1 MYLTHFDLF
10 SASALLAIAALLLL
24 PVCICNQVDLYLH
37 VTDCHLAKH
46 LLLNEL
52 MPKGVVFSVHF
63 LFFADCSEGVFAAQ
77 VTPKPATS
85 FDANILSVAPTAPR
99 FSYLPISTPS
109 LTSSA
114 LRNHP
119 ASTASPMAAG
129 MGLVPTGPAA
139 LARPSDMLDQTGDYS
154 FANINVGRAVSAVS
168 AEQQRAVESASGTTL
183 EVSLLVAPLSCDVM
197 LLLKR
202 TCAELSCV
210 VVNMSSSSCCMPASL
225 HASIVTIM
233 STSTRARQSLCK
245 LNFCGAESAEQV
257 LCWDN
262 RHQPAPG
269 CFWVAAG

>member
-1 MYLTHFDLF
+1 MLQT
-10 SASALLAIAALLLL
+10 AAWAAWF
-24 PVCICNQVDLYLH
+24 N
-37 VTDCHLAKH
+37 TW
-46 LLLNEL
+46 LLNKL
-52 MPKGVVFSVHF
+52 MSKHVVFSFLF
-63 LFFADCSEGVFAAQ
+63 LFFAECQEGVFAAQ
-77 VTPKPATS
+77 VTPKPAIS

-183 EVSLLVAPLSCDVM
+183 EVSLLVAFLFYAVM
-197 LLLKR
+197 LLLQY
-202 TCAELSCV
+202 TACVLSWQKSHHLLALCLPV
-210 VVNMSSSSCCMPASL
+210 VGHCGRSS
-225 HASIVTIM
+225 
-233 STSTRARQSLCK
+233 
-245 LNFCGAESAEQV
+245 
-257 LCWDN
+257 
-262 RHQPAPG
+262 
-269 CFWVAAG
+269 

>member
-1 MYLTHFDLF
+1 MLQT
-10 SASALLAIAALLLL
+10 ATWAAWY
-24 PVCICNQVDLYLH
+24 N
-37 VTDCHLAKH
+37 TW
-46 LLLNEL
+46 LLNKL
-52 MPKGVVFSVHF
+52 TPKGVVLSFLC
-63 LFFADCSEGVFAAQ
+63 LFFADCQEVVSAAQ

-129 MGLVPTGPAA
+129 MGLVFTGPAA

-183 EVSLLVAPLSCDVM
+183 EVSLLVAFLFYAVM
-197 LLLKR
+197 LLLKC
-202 TCAELSCV
+202 TAYVLSWRIRHHLL
-210 VVNMSSSSCCMPASL
+210 P
-225 HASIVTIM
+225 
-233 STSTRARQSLCK
+233 LC
-245 LNFCGAESAEQV
+245 LPFGGHC
-257 LCWDN
+257 
-262 RHQPAPG
+262 
-269 CFWVAAG
+269 